1 MEVFKSKSEMYNFSL
16 YYKKSGRTIGLV
28 PTMGFLHEGH
38 LSLIRKSKEE
48 CDITVISIF
57 VNPVQFGPNEDFQR
71 YPRNFAKDKELARK
85 EGVDVIF
92 YPEVAEMYPQDY
104 LTYVNVKKL
113 DKMMC
118 GKFRPGHFRGVC
130 TVVLKL
136 FNIIC
141 PDKSYFGMKDYQQFI
156 ILKKMVKDLDLNIE
170 IIGCDTIRENDGL
183 ALSSRNSYLSSAE
196 RKEANILYKTILF
209 AEKELKEKKRSIMAI
224 RRKSIEMLYGCKFIS
239 KVEYFDIRDAENLK
253 ALKKIE
259 YNKEGDAENKI
270 LIALA
275 AWIGKTRL
283 IDNKVVVL

>member
-1 MEVFKSKSEMYNFSL
+1 MEVFKLKSEMRNFSL
-16 YYKKSGRTIGLV
+16 HHKNSKRTIGLV

-57 VNPVQFGPNEDFQR
+57 VNPTQFGPNEDFQR
-71 YPRNFAKDKELARK
+71 YPRNFAKDKELAIK
-85 EGVDVIF
+85 EGVDAIF
-92 YPEVAEMYPQDY
+92 YPEVAEMYPQNY
-104 LTYVNVKKL
+104 LTYVNVEKL
-113 DKMMC
+113 DKIMC

-156 ILKKMVKDLDLNIE
+156 ILKKMVKDLNLSTE
-170 IIGCDTIRENDGL
+170 IIGCDTVRENDGL

-209 AEKELKEKKRSIMAI
+209 AEKELKEGRKSVAAI
-224 RRKSIEMLYGCKFIS
+224 RKKSVEMLYSCKFIS
-239 KVEYFDIRDAENLK
+239 KVEYFNIRDAESLK

-259 YNKEGDAENKI
+259 YNKKKKDKDRI
-270 LIALA
+270 LIAVA
-275 AWIGKTRL
+275 AWFDKTRL